1 MLYFGWS
8 DEFQSNRENIGFVQ
22 NNDDNDGITKLQ
34 SCLAPITNIQI
45 LNINAYVKVDNDEI
59 NIPAIHFFFI
69 LFSD

>member
-1 MLYFGWS
+1 MWYFGWS

-45 LNINAYVKVDNDEI
+45 QNVNVYVKIDFDKI
-59 NIPAIHFFFI
+59 NIPATIWVK
-69 LFSD
+69 L